1 MTFQVDRPNDFQSML
16 PLLDL
21 EAHSEGKKASSLWQL
36 IIPLCCYILI
46 DNKSDLSYRNRL
58 LWAVKVH
65 FE

>member
-46 DNKSDLSYRNRL
+46 DNKSDL
-58 LWAVKVH
+58 
-65 FE
+65 